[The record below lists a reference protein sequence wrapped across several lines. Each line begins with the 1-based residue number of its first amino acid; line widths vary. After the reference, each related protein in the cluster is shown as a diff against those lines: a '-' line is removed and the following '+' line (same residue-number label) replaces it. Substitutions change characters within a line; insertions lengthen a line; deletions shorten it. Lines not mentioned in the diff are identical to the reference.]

1 MRRTAFI
8 IFCLTWVS
16 LNKVFL
22 EALYV
27 EANLISH
34 NVTKNETNSREETV
48 NKFSDTLQYSIVNG
62 HQAKIRHFFV
72 RVSRV
77 GHPNIFCGGA
87 CIGALWVIT
96 AATCVLGAEASA
108 VVVEIGDFT
117 STRTFLKKR
126 FTQKIF
132 IPNNF
137 EKSNRPLNNIALL
150 QLFKRINAFHQIQIC
165 PKPMDLGH
173 TLAFTGLG
181 STTRKLTTLPKTLQ
195 EMPLY
200 ESVFESASPF
210 EMEGCRSQDICT
222 ENILEDSNMCMHD
235 EGSPIFSLLCVRA
248 TQIVKPNCLYGVA
261 SYFINKTHINGHP
274 PMQSGSICND
284 GSVFARL
291 TNHLDWI
298 YSVTGQLH

>member
-96 AATCVLGAEASA
+96 AATCVLGAEGNSNYCTA
-108 VVVEIGDFT
+108 VVDNSKTFWVREFEIQCSQNSKFIEFFQ
-117 STRTFLKKR
+117 FLH
-126 FTQKIF
+126 F
-132 IPNNF
+132 
-137 EKSNRPLNNIALL
+137 
-150 QLFKRINAFHQIQIC
+150 QLSHK
-165 PKPMDLGH
+165 D
-173 TLAFTGLG
+173 
-181 STTRKLTTLPKTLQ
+181 
-195 EMPLY
+195 
-200 ESVFESASPF
+200 
-210 EMEGCRSQDICT
+210 
-222 ENILEDSNMCMHD
+222 
-235 EGSPIFSLLCVRA
+235 
-248 TQIVKPNCLYGVA
+248 
-261 SYFINKTHINGHP
+261 
-274 PMQSGSICND
+274 
-284 GSVFARL
+284 
-291 TNHLDWI
+291 
-298 YSVTGQLH
+298 